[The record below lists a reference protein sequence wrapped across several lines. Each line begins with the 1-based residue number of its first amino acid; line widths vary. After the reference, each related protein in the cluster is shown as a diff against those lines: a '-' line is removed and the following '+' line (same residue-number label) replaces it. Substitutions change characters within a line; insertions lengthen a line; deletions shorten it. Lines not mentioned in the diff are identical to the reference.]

1 MGQLSVIAL
10 TLLFATTTGIYVLKK
25 LPAQERVSLAEAQY
39 ISNDYASVTKT
50 LKEDTPEELPIGAKY
65 VAAVS
70 SVQLDN
76 YQMNKKQQF

>member
-1 MGQLSVIAL
+1 M
-10 TLLFATTTGIYVLKK
+10 
-25 LPAQERVSLAEAQY
+25 AEAQY

-65 VAAVS
+65 VVAVS

-76 YQMNKKQQF
+76 LSNEQKQQF

>member
-1 MGQLSVIAL
+1 MGQLSVIG
-10 TLLFATTTGIYVLKK
+10 FNATFCNYNRDLCLKK

-65 VAAVS
+65 V
-70 SVQLDN
+70 LCC
-76 YQMNKKQQF
+76 